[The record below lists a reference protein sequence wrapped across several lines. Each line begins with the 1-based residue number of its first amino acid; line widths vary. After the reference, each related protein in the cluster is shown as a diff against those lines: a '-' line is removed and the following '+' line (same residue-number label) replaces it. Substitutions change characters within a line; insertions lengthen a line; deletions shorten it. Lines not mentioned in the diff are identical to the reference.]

1 MNLDLEITNYTIE
14 ELETFFK
21 LPPNYTID
29 NVIQKEDQLTTK
41 IMKSDELSKKKKNDI
56 TTFFK
61 EITKLLTEKLRPV
74 IKYEEPPITH
84 VKQEEIV
91 LSNMNPIEKRTMTK
105 SLCIDTLFRENY
117 DKTYSTDYLYKL
129 PNPINNV
136 VSLQLTSFEF
146 PNMIN
151 FFSQINLTNTFEI
164 TLYNVNTGEY
174 DASGELIYENNTVT
188 LEIPDGN
195 YMSNEFVIMMN
206 NLFSSSDVIGLKFL
220 RVDIDMETHTLIR
233 TYNSSIDQTTIGQ
246 FPYDLSDNNYS
257 PDFYFTLNFE
267 VPNKP
272 LYKTAGWM
280 MGFRNKTYT
289 ITQSNIYLNLIDA
302 EYPITYEGYIKS
314 ESSYGSTIDNYIF
327 LEIDDFHNNYPTNT
341 FTSINTNSYIG
352 KNILAR
358 IVLTSGAHTIV
369 MDNAADGIFK
379 RREYFGPIKLEKFRV
394 RILNRFGDV
403 VNLKQND
410 YSFVLELKQL
420 Y

>member
-14 ELETFFK
+14 ELEAFFK
-21 LPPNYTID
+21 LEKNYTISD
-29 NVIQKEDQLTTK
+29 VIQKEDNLTNK
-41 IMKSDELSKKKKNDI
+41 ILNSDELSKKKKNDI
-56 TTFFK
+56 ITFFK

-74 IKYEEPPITH
+74 IKYEEPQITH
-84 VKQEEIV
+84 IKQEEIV

-117 DKTYSTDYLYKL
+117 EKTYSTDYLYKL

-151 FFSQINLTNTFEI
+151 FFSQENLSNTFEI
-164 TLYNVNTGEY
+164 SLYNVNTGEY
-174 DASGELIYENNTVT
+174 DASGEIIYENSTTT
-188 LEIPDGN
+188 LKIPDGN
-195 YMSNEFVIMMN
+195 YMTNEFVTMIN
-206 NLFSSSDVIGLKFL
+206 NLFTSSEVIGLKFL
-220 RVDIDMETHTLIR
+220 KVEIDKQTQTIIR

-246 FPYDLSDNNYS
+246 FPYDISDNNYS
-257 PDFYFTLNFE
+257 PDFYYKLNFE
-267 VPNKP
+267 IANKP

-289 ITQSNIYLNLIDA
+289 ITQSDVYLNLIDA
-302 EYPITYEGYIKS
+302 EYPVMYEGFIKG
-314 ESSYGSTIDNYIF
+314 ESSYGSTMDNYIF

-358 IVLTSGAHTIV
+358 IVLTTGSNTIIT
-369 MDNAADGIFK
+369 DNAADGIFK
-379 RREYFGPIKLEKFRV
+379 RREYFGPIKLEKLKI

-403 VNLKQND
+403 INLKQND
-410 YSFVLELKQL
+410 YSFVLELKQI

>member
-1 MNLDLEITNYTIE
+1 
-14 ELETFFK
+14 
-21 LPPNYTID
+21 
-29 NVIQKEDQLTTK
+29 
-41 IMKSDELSKKKKNDI
+41 
-56 TTFFK
+56 
-61 EITKLLTEKLRPV
+61 
-74 IKYEEPPITH
+74 
-84 VKQEEIV
+84 
-91 LSNMNPIEKRTMTK
+91 
-105 SLCIDTLFRENY
+105 
-117 DKTYSTDYLYKL
+117 
-129 PNPINNV
+129 
-136 VSLQLTSFEF
+136 
-146 PNMIN
+146 
-151 FFSQINLTNTFEI
+151 
-164 TLYNVNTGEY
+164 
-174 DASGELIYENNTVT
+174 
-188 LEIPDGN
+188 
-195 YMSNEFVIMMN
+195 MSNEFVTMMN
-206 NLFSSSDVIGLKFL
+206 NLFSSSEVIGLKFL

-233 TYNSSIDQTTIGQ
+233 TYNSSIDETTIGQ

-280 MGFRNKTYT
+280 MGFRSKTYT
-289 ITQSNIYLNLIDA
+289 ITQSHIYINLIDA
-302 EYPITYEGYIKS
+302 EYPVTYEGYVKS

-379 RREYFGPIKLEKFRV
+379 KREYFGPIKLEKFRV

-403 VNLKQND
+403 VNLKEND

>member
-1 MNLDLEITNYTIE
+1 MNLDLEITNYKIE
-14 ELETFFK
+14 ELEQFFK
-21 LPPNYTID
+21 LHKNYTISD
-29 NVIQKEDQLTTK
+29 VIQKEDELSNK
-41 IMKSDELSKKKKNDI
+41 ILNSDEISKKKKNDI
-56 TTFFK
+56 IAFFK
-61 EITKLLTEKLRPV
+61 EITKLLTEKLRPI
-74 IKYEEPPITH
+74 IKYEEPQITH

-117 DKTYSTDYLYKL
+117 EKTFSTDYLYKL

-151 FFSQINLTNTFEI
+151 FFSQDNLSNTFEI

-174 DASGELIYENNTVT
+174 DASGELIYENNTIT

-195 YMSNEFVIMMN
+195 YMSNEFVTMIN
-206 NLFSSSDVIGLKFL
+206 NLFLSSEVIGLKFL
-220 RVDIDMETHTLIR
+220 KVNIDAETHCVIR

-257 PDFYFTLNFE
+257 PDFYFKLNFE
-267 VPNKP
+267 IETKP

-289 ITQSNIYLNLIDA
+289 ITQSDIYVSLIDA
-302 EYPITYEGYIKS
+302 EYPITYEGFLKS

-358 IVLTSGAHTIV
+358 IVLTTGAHTIV

-410 YSFVLELKQL
+410 YSFVLELKQI

>member
-29 NVIQKEDQLTTK
+29 NVIQKEDELKTK

-151 FFSQINLTNTFEI
+151 FFSQDNLSNTFEI

-195 YMSNEFVIMMN
+195 YMSTEFVTMLN
-206 NLFSSSDVIGLKFL
+206 NLFSSSEVIGLKFL
-220 RVDIDMETHTLIR
+220 KVDIDIETHTVIR

-257 PDFYFTLNFE
+257 PDFYFKLNFE
-267 VPNKP
+267 VETKP

-289 ITQSNIYLNLIDA
+289 VTQSDIYVSLIDA
-302 EYPITYEGYIKS
+302 EYPITYEGFLKS
-314 ESSYGSTIDNYIF
+314 ESSYGSTMDNYIF

-341 FTSINTNSYIG
+341 FTSINATSYIG

-379 RREYFGPIKLEKFRV
+379 RREYFGPIKLEKLKI

-410 YSFVLELKQL
+410 YSFVLELKQI

>member
-1 MNLDLEITNYTIE
+1 MNLDLEITNYKIE
-14 ELETFFK
+14 ELEQFFK
-21 LPPNYTID
+21 LPPNYTISD
-29 NVIQKEDQLTTK
+29 VIQKEDEIKTK
-41 IMKSDELSKKKKNDI
+41 IINSEELSKKKKNDI
-56 TTFFK
+56 VTFLN
-61 EITKLLTEKLRPV
+61 EIKNLLTEKLRPV
-74 IKYEEPPITH
+74 IKYEEPPIIH
-84 VKQEEIV
+84 IKQEEIV

-105 SLCIDTLFRENY
+105 SLCIDTLFRDNY
-117 DKTYSTDYLYKL
+117 DKTNSTDYLYKL

-151 FFSQINLTNTFEI
+151 FFSQENLSNTFEI

-174 DASGELIYENNTVT
+174 DSSGEIIYENKTVT

-195 YMSNEFVIMMN
+195 YMTNEFVTMIN
-206 NLFSSSDVIGLKFL
+206 NLFTSSEVIGLKFL
-220 RVDIDMETHTLIR
+220 KVEIDKQTQTIIR

-246 FPYDLSDNNYS
+246 FPYDISDNNYS
-257 PDFYFTLNFE
+257 PDFYYKLNFE
-267 VPNKP
+267 IANKP

-280 MGFRNKTYT
+280 MGFRNKSYI
-289 ITQSNIYLNLIDA
+289 ITQSEVYLNLIDA
-302 EYPITYEGYIKS
+302 EYPVTYEGFIKG
-314 ESSYGSTIDNYIF
+314 ESSYGSTMDNYIF

-358 IVLTSGAHTIV
+358 IVLTTGSNTIIT
-369 MDNAADGIFK
+369 DNASDGIFK
-379 RREYFGPIKLEKFRV
+379 RREYFGPIKLEKLKI

-403 VNLKQND
+403 INLKQND
-410 YSFVLELKQL
+410 YSFVLELKQI